1 MIIVK
6 IENTNTEEEIKANK
20 EYLEYNGYGSLI
32 VEIKKDHYIC
42 FGGTRKFLDLGDVE
56 LVFVSKALLSNY
68 VSLSEQD
75 YLLQKN

>member
-6 IENTNTEEEIKANK
+6 IRNSNTEKKIKENK
-20 EYLEYNGYGSLI
+20 EYLKYNGYGSLI

-56 LVFVSKALLSNY
+56 VVFVNKALLSNY

-75 YLLQKN
+75 YLLQEN